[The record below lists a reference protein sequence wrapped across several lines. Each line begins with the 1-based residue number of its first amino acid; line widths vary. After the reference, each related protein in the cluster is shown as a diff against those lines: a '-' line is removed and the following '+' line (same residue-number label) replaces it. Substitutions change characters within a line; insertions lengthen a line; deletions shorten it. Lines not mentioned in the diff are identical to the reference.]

1 MTIERLRDQIQ
12 AEPFRR
18 FTIHLADG
26 RDVEVH
32 HREFIAFSASGRTIV
47 VFQPDDRMNII
58 DLLHVTDLEVLPE
71 TKKRKNGN
79 GRGKH

>member
-1 MTIERLRDQIQ
+1 MTIERLREQLQ
-12 AEPFRR
+12 YEPFRR
-18 FTIHLADG
+18 FTMHLADG
-26 RDVEVH
+26 RDIEVH
-32 HREFIAFSASGRTIV
+32 HREFIAVSSSGRTAV

-58 DLLHVTDLEVLPE
+58 DLLLVTDLEVLPE